1 MEKTI
6 ISIIERITGETYPD
20 ANGSSN
26 IVLDFGLDSLLM
38 VTLFLNLE
46 DEFEVSFDF
55 DDFDFENLKSVS
67 TLASY
72 IKGALDE

>member
-6 ISIIERITGETYPD
+6 ISIIERITGETFPD
-20 ANGSSN
+20 ASGSSN
-26 IVLDFGLDSLLM
+26 IALDFGLDSLLM

-55 DDFDFENLKSVS
+55 DNFDFEQLKSVDS
-67 TLASY
+67 LADY
-72 IKGALDE
+72 IKGEMDD

>member
-6 ISIIERITGETYPD
+6 ISMIERITGETFPD
-20 ANGSSN
+20 ADGDSN
-26 IVLDFGLDSLLM
+26 IVTDFGIDSLMM

-55 DDFDFENLKSVS
+55 DEFDFENLKSVS
-67 TLASY
+67 TLAAY
-72 IKGALDE
+72 IQGELDE